1 MIRSKGQVIPL
12 LEYYAEKDKK
22 EMQEHLGTDEINEE
36 IETLTMDIL
45 KGWILNALK
54 HYKAADFS
62 EINKNYASFFGFGY
76 SYKFALHRAC
86 LAQDINTVKAL
97 TVALDKP
104 IKEKILSG
112 KLQIDLDK
120 KYRNKDVLET
130 VLHSGGDK
138 SIDAF
143 KFIYLFGSP
152 PVIPEK
158 YLDMLHLLMLLSDTI
173 TSTQMAPHS

>member
-22 EMQEHLGTDEINEE
+22 EMQEHLGTDEINKE

-76 SYKFALHRAC
+76 AKRKIHTLKQGLSYK
-86 LAQDINTVKAL
+86 
-97 TVALDKP
+97 
-104 IKEKILSG
+104 
-112 KLQIDLDK
+112 
-120 KYRNKDVLET
+120 
-130 VLHSGGDK
+130 K
-138 SIDAF
+138 S
-143 KFIYLFGSP
+143 
-152 PVIPEK
+152 
-158 YLDMLHLLMLLSDTI
+158 
-173 TSTQMAPHS
+173 